1 MTNRL
6 FKLSFA
12 VLLPF
17 LLFAHRVDIFT
28 DIQNGQLE
36 VWGYFSDGTPA
47 KNADVKV
54 YNSQG
59 KLLFEGKTNNE
70 GQLVWKLP
78 QGVKRLKVVLYAGLG
93 HKAETTLT
101 VKNNIEPNQ
110 GEGKTT
116 TRQMESSKSE
126 NPKPVAVHTLNP
138 QSREHIPWG
147 KTFCGIGWILGIFG
161 IWNFLYLRRKVG
173 SHVR

>member
-59 KLLFEGKTNNE
+59 KLLFEGKTNKE
-70 GQLVWKLP
+70 GQLTWKLP
-78 QGVKRLKVVLYAGLG
+78 QGVKSLKIVLYAGLG
-93 HKAETTLT
+93 HKAEATLT

-110 GEGKTT
+110 GESKTT
-116 TRQMESSKSE
+116 SQQMGNSKSE
-126 NPKPVAVHTLNP
+126 NPKPVTVHTLNP
-138 QSREHIPWG
+138 QSMEHTPW
-147 KTFCGIGWILGIFG
+147 KKAFCGIGWILGIFG
-161 IWNFLYLRRKVG
+161 IWNFLYFRKKTKTKA
-173 SHVR
+173 